1 MFYTTIP
8 LVFLFLLCLNATA
21 PLTLENTFII
31 MNINNGSRRFAVKL
45 GYEQIK
51 AVTSG
56 AESVRKEENE
66 YRFFRFN
73 EREIEFYKSSPFYTK
88 VYATSDVEMRF
99 ETDATALSIK
109 GNARVAVSYRLWY
122 VLEVFVNGERIGT
135 IQNFDGEMNNEKLF
149 AEFQLGEFSGC
160 FELGEGKKNVR
171 IVFPQFAALA
181 LSEVELV
188 GASFV
193 SSRKPEKKMFFYGD
207 SITHGYDAQYPSN
220 KYTARTA
227 LALGVEAFNKAIGG
241 EVFQPGLAAAK
252 SDIEPDYISVAY
264 GTNDCGTDRETFLK
278 NSRAF
283 YENLRANYPNAK
295 IFALSPIWRTNYAE
309 KQTVGDFFDVE
320 KQIKKI
326 SEEIPNIV
334 FVSGFDFVPHDTK
347 YFYDGHLHP
356 SDEGFEFYAKNL
368 VKAIKKH
375 FD

>member
-1 MFYTTIP
+1 M
-8 LVFLFLLCLNATA
+8 
-21 PLTLENTFII
+21 
-31 MNINNGSRRFAVKL
+31 KL
-45 GYEQIK
+45 DYKQIK
-51 AVTSG
+51 EVTLG
-56 AESVRKEENE
+56 ADSVGFKNGEFH
-66 YRFFRFN
+66 FFRFN
-73 EREIEFYKSSPFYTK
+73 DKEIEFYKSSPFYTK
-88 VYATSDVEMRF
+88 VFATSDVEMNF
-99 ETDATALSIK
+99 ETDATVLSLK
-109 GNARVAVSYRLWY
+109 GNAHVAVSYRLWY
-122 VLEVFVNGERIGT
+122 VLEVFINGERIGT
-135 IQNFDGEMNNEKLF
+135 IQNFDGEMNKEKLF

-160 FELGEGKKNVR
+160 FELGEGKKTVR

-181 LSEVELV
+181 LSEVELS

-193 SSRKPEKKMFFYGD
+193 TPIKPEKKMFFYGD

-220 KYTARTA
+220 KYTALTA
-227 LALGVEAFNKAIGG
+227 RALGVEAFNKAIGG

-252 SDIEPDYISVAY
+252 SDFSPDYISVAY

-278 NSRAF
+278 NSRLF
-283 YENLRANYPNAK
+283 YENLSKNYPNAK
-295 IFALSPIWRTNYAE
+295 IFALSPIWRANYAD

-326 SEEIPNIV
+326 SEEIPNTV

-356 SDEGFEFYAKNL
+356 SDEGFEIYAKNL